1 MAENTAKIDIIIPTY
16 KPGEKFRRLLYMLS
30 LQSLP
35 VNRLIVINT
44 IPNGESS
51 TLASEFAEP
60 SVNEYFPGDRH
71 ILKNITQ
78 EEFDH
83 GGTRKYGVSL
93 SDAEIFICMTD
104 DAVPEN
110 ESLIEKLYEALMQN
124 EKIATAYARQLPN
137 AEAGETERCVRAFN
151 YPDKSMIKGIA
162 DIDRLGIKTFFA
174 SNVCCAY
181 KRHIYDELGGFTDN
195 AIFNEDM
202 IYEAAA
208 LKEGFL
214 CCYQADA
221 RVLHSHNYR
230 PMQQLKRNFDL
241 GISQAMHPEIFGKI
255 GSEGEGVRLVK
266 AVVLHLAQKG
276 MLLKIPAF
284 IIDSAF
290 KLAGYRL
297 GRAYKRLPKTLIYRL
312 AMNKTYVR
320 KHLM

>member
-1 MAENTAKIDIIIPTY
+1 
-16 KPGEKFRRLLYMLS
+16 MLS
-30 LQSLP
+30 QQSLP

-44 IPNGESS
+44 IPNAEDS
-51 TLASEFAEP
+51 TLDSEFAE
-60 SVNEYFPGDRH
+60 SAVNEYFPGDRH

-78 EEFDH
+78 NEFDH
-83 GGTRKYGVSL
+83 GGTRKYAVSL

-110 ESLIEKLYEALMQN
+110 EHLTEKLYEALMQD
-124 EKIATAYARQLPN
+124 EKVATAYARQLPN
-137 AEAGETERCVRAFN
+137 AGAGEAERCVRTFN

-162 DIDRLGIKTFFA
+162 DIDKLGIKTFFA

-181 KRHIYDELGGFTDN
+181 KRHIYNELGGFTDN

-208 LKEGFL
+208 LKAGFL

-221 RVLHSHNYR
+221 RVIHSHNYR

-255 GSEGEGVRLVK
+255 GSEGEGIRLVK
-266 AVVLHLAQKG
+266 TVMRHLAAKG
-276 MLLKIPAF
+276 MLFKIPAF

-297 GRAYKRLPKTLIYRL
+297 GMAYKRLPKILIYRL
-312 AMNKTYVR
+312 AMNKNYVR